1 MRIDGR
7 VNLDE
12 PGMTVRSLKKTGAG
26 VLTISPHRPNDLY
39 KFPKNKKRPFGLEDD
54 MNDGRVSTE
63 ELGNAIKELMR
74 HMPPISEQEIAL
86 VKMNP
91 SLSFIQKALITRK
104 MKRIIRKCHKSK
116 NQ

>member
-1 MRIDGR
+1 MNAR
-7 VNLDE
+7 E
-12 PGMTVRSLKKTGAG
+12 PGMITRSLRKTGTG
-26 VLTISPHRPNDLY
+26 VLTNTPHRPNDLSDR
-39 KFPKNKKRPFGLEDD
+39 PKNKKRPFGLEDD

-63 ELGNAIKELMR
+63 ELGNSIKELMR

-104 MKRIIRKCHKSK
+104 MKRIMRKRVEAK
-116 NQ
+116 

>member
-1 MRIDGR
+1 
-7 VNLDE
+7 
-12 PGMTVRSLKKTGAG
+12 MTNR
-26 VLTISPHRPNDLY
+26 PHRPNDLY

-74 HMPPISEQEIAL
+74 HMPPISEHEIDL

-91 SLSFIQKALITRK
+91 SLSFISKLRIMRR
-104 MKRIIRKCHKSK
+104 MKRAIKENRDASCC
-116 NQ
+116 NT